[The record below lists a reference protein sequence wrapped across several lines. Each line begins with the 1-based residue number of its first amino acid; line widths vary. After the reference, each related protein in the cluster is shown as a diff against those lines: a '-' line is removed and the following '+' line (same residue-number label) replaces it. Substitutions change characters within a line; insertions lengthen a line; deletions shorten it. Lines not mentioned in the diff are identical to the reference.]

1 MIGPSLKIS
10 GAKRTQPKSLN
21 QTVKLEID
29 ASNVLGGDPRRS
41 ESSFPINLSCLAG
54 DRLAKCQRDATQVL
68 VFYNQWS
75 LFW

>member
-29 ASNVLGGDPRRS
+29 ASNVLGETLGDLSHHFRS
-41 ESSFPINLSCLAG
+41 
-54 DRLAKCQRDATQVL
+54 T
-68 VFYNQWS
+68 
-75 LFW
+75 